1 MEKMPKKIKLVE
13 AVVEKASNNP
23 GKWATVRSYDA
34 HIDGNTATLTHYG
47 TNIALVVLDT
57 KTYIPQYGYSV
68 SDLDAAYTFATE
80 LNATNP
86 PLRRVDL
93 QRED

>member
-1 MEKMPKKIKLVE
+1 MPKKIKLVE
-13 AVVEKASNNP
+13 TVVEKASNNP

-34 HIDGNTATLTHYG
+34 HISGNMATLTHYG
-47 TNIALVVLDT
+47 TNIAIVVLDT

-68 SDLDAAYTFATE
+68 SDLDAAYTFASE

-93 QRED
+93 YRED

>member
-1 MEKMPKKIKLVE
+1 MPKKIKLVE
-13 AVVEKASNNP
+13 AVVEKASNTP

-34 HIDGNTATLTHYG
+34 RIVGNTATLTHYG

-68 SDLDAAYTFATE
+68 SDLDAAYTFASE